1 MDYCVIVS
9 DNYGERREGRD
20 GLRVTGFSSLEAAA
34 EYARRRTRASV
45 EELRSPGAAAGDVRS
60 GFLRF
65 GESSAVVCGQDL
77 LYDARSELD
86 FFAAH
91 PALDEELDWLSLEPA
106 PARAM
111 ASIAK
116 PAGLPGTKR

>member
-20 GLRVTGFSSLEAAA
+20 AVRVTGFTSLETAA

-45 EELRSPGAAAGDVRS
+45 EELRSPGATTGDVRS

-65 GESSAVVCGQDL
+65 GESSAVVCGEDV
-77 LYDARSELD
+77 LYEARSDLD

-91 PALDEELDWLSLEPA
+91 PAVDEDLDWLSLEPA
-106 PARAM
+106 PPRAI
-111 ASIAK
+111 ASNAT
-116 PAGLPGTKR
+116 PTSLPGTKR